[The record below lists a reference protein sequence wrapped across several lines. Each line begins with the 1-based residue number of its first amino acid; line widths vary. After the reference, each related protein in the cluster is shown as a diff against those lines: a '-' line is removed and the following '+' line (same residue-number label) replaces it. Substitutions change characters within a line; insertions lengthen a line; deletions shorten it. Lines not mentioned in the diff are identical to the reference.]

1 MAGPYDL
8 SELRATIAV
17 HAQQIGRIV
26 SDIES
31 EKRTRA
37 NMNTTILERL
47 SDQDKQYHES
57 AAFQNKLMGAIIT
70 LNVLLGLGVA
80 IWAARGH

>member
-8 SELRATIAV
+8 SELRATVAV
-17 HAQQIGRIV
+17 HGQQIGRIV

-37 NMNTTILERL
+37 NMNSTILERM
-47 SDQDKQYHES
+47 DKQDQQQHS
-57 AAFQNKLMGAIIT
+57 TAAFQNKLMGAIIT
-70 LNVLLGLGVA
+70 LNVLLGLAVA
-80 IWAARGH
+80 IWARGH